1 MVEKNKM
8 TKVAVALSGGVDS
21 SVTALL
27 LKQKG
32 YEVIGITGKM
42 NNLPASDIVCQNA
55 KVVADKLEIL
65 HYILDLS
72 QNFNEKV
79 INYFDNGYLNS
90 ETPNPCAMCNKCIK
104 WGEIFNYAINE
115 LECDYFATG
124 HYANIQKIGSYYTLF
139 PAKDSCK
146 DQLYFLF
153 SLTQE
158 QFTKTLFPLSEYEKS
173 QIREIAEKF
182 DLPSKSAKDS
192 QDICFIPKPKLLKDY
207 LYEKFGKKQGNFID
221 ITTGKKLG
229 SHDGCY
235 QYTIGQR
242 KGIGIAAE
250 NPLYVVKIDM
260 NTNTVYVG
268 EKNKAY
274 GTELKLKDVHKTYP
288 FEENSF
294 DVITKIRYNMPFVK
308 AHVEITGNEAKMIFP
323 EPVYSITPGQAAVWY
338 DKNDGHLK
346 GGGWITEN

>member
-1 MVEKNKM
+1 M

-32 YEVIGITGKM
+32 YEIIGITGKM
-42 NNLPASDIVCQNA
+42 TNTPASEQVCQNA
-55 KVVADKLEIL
+55 KAVADKLKIP

-72 QNFNEKV
+72 KQFKEKV

-104 WGEIFNYAINE
+104 WGEIYNYAINE
-115 LECDYFATG
+115 LGCDYFATG
-124 HYANIQKIGSYYTLF
+124 HYANIQKIGEYYTMA
-139 PAKDSCK
+139 PAKDPRK

-153 SLTQE
+153 SITQE
-158 QFTKTLFPLSEYEKS
+158 QFSKTLFPLYEYEKA
-173 QIREIAEKF
+173 QIREIAEKY

-192 QDICFIPKPKLLKDY
+192 QDICFIPKPKTLKDY
-207 LYEKFGKKQGNFID
+207 LYETIGKNTGDFID
-221 ITTGKKLG
+221 ISTGKKLG
-229 SHDGCY
+229 EHDGCY

-250 NPLYVVKIDM
+250 YPLYVVKINMD
-260 NTNTVYVG
+260 TNTVYVG
-268 EKNKAY
+268 KKEQAFGTKLILKN
-274 GTELKLKDVHKTYP
+274 VQKTYP

-294 DVITKIRYNMPFVK
+294 DVVTKIRYNMPFVN
-308 AHVEITGNEAKMIFP
+308 AHVDISGNSATMTFP

-338 DKNDGHLK
+338 DKNDGHLL
-346 GGGWITEN
+346 GGGWIEK

>member
-1 MVEKNKM
+1 MLKI
-8 TKVAVALSGGVDS
+8 AVALSGGVDS

-27 LKQKG
+27 FKQKG
-32 YEVIGITGKM
+32 YDVVGITGKM
-42 NNLPASDIVCQNA
+42 TDTPSAEQVCQNA
-55 KVVADKLEIL
+55 AIVAEKLGIP
-65 HYILDLS
+65 HYVLELS
-72 QNFNEKV
+72 NKFKEKV
-79 INYFDNGYLNS
+79 IDYFDKSYLNS

-115 LECDYFATG
+115 LGCDYFATG
-124 HYANIQKIGSYYTLF
+124 HYANIQKIGEYYTLF
-139 PAKDSCK
+139 PAKDPRK

-158 QFTKTLFPLSEYEKS
+158 QFSKTMFPLYEYEKA
-173 QIREIAEKF
+173 QIREIAEKY

-192 QDICFIPKPKLLKDY
+192 QDICFIPKPKTLKDY
-207 LYEKFGKKQGNFID
+207 LFETIGKKKGDFID
-221 ITTGKKLG
+221 ISTGKKLG
-229 SHDGCY
+229 EHDGCF

-250 NPLYVVKIDM
+250 NPLYTVKLDIK
-260 NTNTVYVG
+260 TNTVYVG
-268 EKNKAY
+268 EKDKAY
-274 GTELKLKDVHKTYP
+274 GTKLTLRDCHKTYP

-308 AHVEITGNEAKMIFP
+308 AHVEIKDNETIMTFP

-338 DKNDGHLK
+338 DMNDGHLL
-346 GGGWITEN
+346 GGGWIVEGE

>member
-1 MVEKNKM
+1 MAEKM
-8 TKVAVALSGGVDS
+8 TKIAVALSGGVDS

-27 LKQKG
+27 FKQKG

-42 NNLPASDIVCQNA
+42 TNTPSAEQVCQNA
-55 KVVADKLEIL
+55 KDVAEKLDIP
-65 HYILDLS
+65 HYVLDLS
-72 QNFNEKV
+72 NKFREQVIDYFNKS
-79 INYFDNGYLNS
+79 YLNN

-115 LECDYFATG
+115 LGCDYFATG
-124 HYANIQKIGSYYTLF
+124 HYANIQKIGEYYTLF
-139 PAKDSCK
+139 PAKDSRK

-158 QFTKTLFPLSEYEKS
+158 QFSKTLFPLYEYEKA
-173 QIREIAEKF
+173 QIREIAEKY

-192 QDICFIPKPKLLKDY
+192 QDICFIPKPKTLKDY
-207 LYEKFGKKQGNFID
+207 LFETIGKKTGDFID
-221 ITTGKKLG
+221 ISTGKKLG
-229 SHDGCY
+229 EHEGCF

-250 NPLYVVKIDM
+250 IPLYTVKLDIK
-260 NTNTVYVG
+260 TNTVFVG
-268 EKNKAY
+268 EKDKAY
-274 GTELKLKDVHKTYP
+274 GTKLILRDWHKTYP

-294 DVITKIRYNMPFVK
+294 DVMTKIRYNMPFVK
-308 AHVEITGNEAKMIFP
+308 SHVEIKDNETIMTFP

-338 DKNDGHLK
+338 DKNDGHLL
-346 GGGWITEN
+346 GGGWIVEGE

>member
-1 MVEKNKM
+1 MA
-8 TKVAVALSGGVDS
+8 KVAVALSGGVDS

-27 LKQKG
+27 LKQQG

-42 NNLPASDIVCQNA
+42 TNLPSSDLVCENARIVA
-55 KVVADKLEIL
+55 EKLEIPF
-65 HYILDLS
+65 HIVDVTEDFKK
-72 QNFNEKV
+72 NV
-79 INYFDNGYLNS
+79 IEYFDKSYLQS

-104 WGEIFNYAINE
+104 WGAIYDYAMNE
-115 LECDYFATG
+115 LGCDYFATG
-124 HYANIQKIGSYYTLF
+124 HYANIQKIGEHYTMA
-139 PAKDSCK
+139 PAKDPRK

-153 SLTQE
+153 TMTQE
-158 QFTKTLFPLSEYEKS
+158 QFSKTLFPLCEFEKHE
-173 QIREIAEKF
+173 IREIAEKY

-192 QDICFIPKPKLLKDY
+192 QDICFIPKPKTLKEY
-207 LYEKFGKKQGNFID
+207 LFETIGKKRGDFID

-229 SHDGCY
+229 EHDGCY

-250 NPLYVVKIDM
+250 NPLYVVKIDI

-268 EKNKAY
+268 EKDKAY
-274 GTELKLKDVHKTYP
+274 GTRLLLKDVKKTYP

-294 DVITKIRYNMPFVK
+294 DVITKIRYNMPFVD
-308 AHVEITGNEAKMIFP
+308 AHVEIVGTTAIMTFP

-338 DKNDGHLK
+338 DKISGHLL
-346 GGGWITEN
+346 GGGWIFE

>member
-1 MVEKNKM
+1 M

-42 NNLPASDIVCQNA
+42 NNLPAADVVCQNA
-55 KVVADKLEIL
+55 KNIADKLQIP
-65 HYILDLS
+65 HYILDLNK
-72 QNFNEKV
+72 QFKNKV
-79 INYFDNGYLNS
+79 IDYFDNGYLNS

-115 LECDYFATG
+115 LGCDYFATG
-124 HYANIQKIGSYYTLF
+124 HYANIQKIGEYYTLF
-139 PAKDSCK
+139 PAKDPCK

-158 QFTKTLFPLSEYEKS
+158 QFAKTLFPLYEYEKS
-173 QIREIAEKF
+173 QIREIAEKY

-207 LYEKFGKKQGNFID
+207 LYEKFGKKTGDFID
-221 ITTGKKLG
+221 ISTGKKLG
-229 SHDGCY
+229 EHDGCF

-250 NPLYVVKIDM
+250 NPLYVIKIDM
-260 NTNTVYVG
+260 KTNTVYVG
-268 EKNKAY
+268 EKNNAY
-274 GTELKLKDVHKTYP
+274 GTELMLKDIRKTYP
-288 FEENSF
+288 FENNSF
-294 DVITKIRYNMPFVK
+294 DVLTKIRYNMPFVK
-308 AHVEITGNEAKMIFP
+308 AHVEITDNTAKMTFP

-338 DKNDGHLK
+338 DLTDGHLL
-346 GGGWITEN
+346 GGGWIFKN

>member
-1 MVEKNKM
+1 MK
-8 TKVAVALSGGVDS
+8 KVAVALSGGVDS

-32 YEVIGITGKM
+32 YEVVGITGKM
-42 NNLPASDIVCQNA
+42 TDTPSAQQVCENA
-55 KVVADKLEIL
+55 KTVADKLGIP
-65 HYILDLS
+65 HYVLDLS
-72 QNFNEKV
+72 EKFKKDV
-79 INYFDNGYLNS
+79 IEYFDKSYLKS

-104 WGEIFNYAINE
+104 WGAIFDYAIKE

-124 HYANIQKIGSYYTLF
+124 HYANIQKIGEYYTLA
-139 PAKDSCK
+139 PAKDPRK

-153 SLTQE
+153 SLSQE
-158 QFTKTLFPLSEYEKS
+158 QFSKTLFPLFEYEKS
-173 QIREIAEKF
+173 QIRELAEKY

-192 QDICFIPKPKLLKDY
+192 QDICFIPKPKILKDY
-207 LYEKFGKKQGNFID
+207 LFETIGKKRGDFID

-229 SHDGCY
+229 EHDGCF

-250 NPLYVVKIDM
+250 NPLYVIKIDAD
-260 NTNTVYVG
+260 TNTVYVG

-274 GTELKLKDVHKTYP
+274 ETQLSLRDVKKTYP

-294 DVITKIRYNMPFVK
+294 DVMTKIRYNMPFVK
-308 AHVEITGNEAKMIFP
+308 AHVEIDGDNATMTFP

-338 DKNDGHLK
+338 DLNDGHLL
-346 GGGWITEN
+346 GGGWIVE